1 MSAQSLADNISQLNF
16 RQLQDVYVNLFE
28 TLEPER
34 ELLVSPKEIKRKLD
48 NDRTLLEDFCS
59 ESKVEDK
66 KYGEFTDIKELA
78 ADFLIGLAD
87 SSPEYQ
93 EKIEASVM
101 EASIKGSVEDTLL
114 LEVPATVQLIPII
127 YAVAVAVLQPHLK
140 VDYKKSQGKNSS
152 TSEFHVELKL
162 GTDKIAGVL
171 KSLLSF
177 SQKEG

>member
-1 MSAQSLADNISQLNF
+1 MSVQSLADNISQLNISEL
-16 RQLQDVYVNLFE
+16 RNVYVNLIE

-34 ELLVSPKEIKRKLD
+34 ELLVTPKEIKRKLD

-59 ESKVEDK
+59 ESNVEDK
-66 KYGEFTDIKELA
+66 MYGEFTDIKELA
-78 ADFLIGLAD
+78 ADFLIGIAD

-93 EKIEASVM
+93 EKIEASVR

-140 VDYKKSQGKNSS
+140 IGYKKTQEKNSS
-152 TSEFHVELKL
+152 TSEFHIELKL
-162 GTDKIAGVL
+162 GTDKIVGVL

-177 SQKEG
+177 SKKEG